1 MQVPWSTS
9 WNWKEI
15 PEYDGEGVDED
26 ENMDDIGR
34 RKKLGQ
40 FWCLMSVFIYPP
52 SSYIWYLT

>member
-1 MQVPWSTS
+1 MQVPCSTS

-40 FWCLMSVFIYPP
+40 F
-52 SSYIWYLT
+52 